1 MAAMPGGVEVAAPA
15 ARRPR
20 ETRTVPLP
28 VTRLV
33 PWTLG
38 AITVAAAVLRF
49 AGLSGVGANTFYD
62 AAVRSMSMSLHN
74 FFFGAFDPRAFLA
87 IDKPPLD
94 LWLQVLS
101 VKVFGWGSFALK
113 LPEALAGTLAVPLL
127 YDAVRRAVGV
137 PAALASAAVLALAPE
152 SVLTARSDTMDS
164 VMMLLVI
171 VALWLTI
178 RACSEPR
185 PRRLLVFAG
194 VALGLAFNVKLLEA
208 VLAVPGLTVLYVLG
222 SNRSARERVA
232 DLVFAGVAF
241 VGVGLSWAILVTI
254 APGSHPWAVGSTNG
268 SVWNAMFVFNGVGR
282 GSSSGASTTGGPG
295 LLRLLEPSGWHFNQL
310 FGSVLFAAFAIGI
323 AAVAT
328 VALRSQRGGSEA
340 KRIPRAF
347 AISIAVWIVFAVLLF
362 DAIGTM
368 HTRYMEALSPALA
381 IAIGYGAVTLAGL
394 ASLRG
399 RPGAPA
405 VWATVAALF
414 CICLYAGGLHPDS
427 IATGGLALVI
437 AAIGAARIAHAAAV
451 RAPSGQAATAARWLM
466 AVLILVTALAFP
478 VHESVLLARTHQNDS
493 GGLAT
498 ENGPQTTALAS
509 FLTPRTA
516 GIRYELAVDDPLKV
530 APLIIRDGRAILP
543 LTPSFGGHP
552 LISVAQLRA
561 DIAAGQVRYALV
573 ADRSCASDP
582 SQKEWCT
589 PAALW
594 IRRYGR
600 DVSRDAGLRG
610 RSRLYRL
617 PSPDSVQQSS

>member
-1 MAAMPGGVEVAAPA
+1 
-15 ARRPR
+15 
-20 ETRTVPLP
+20 
-28 VTRLV
+28 
-33 PWTLG
+33 
-38 AITVAAAVLRF
+38 
-49 AGLSGVGANTFYD
+49 
-62 AAVRSMSMSLHN
+62 
-74 FFFGAFDPRAFLA
+74 
-87 IDKPPLD
+87 
-94 LWLQVLS
+94 
-101 VKVFGWGSFALK
+101 
-113 LPEALAGTLAVPLL
+113 
-127 YDAVRRAVGV
+127 
-137 PAALASAAVLALAPE
+137 
-152 SVLTARSDTMDS
+152 
-164 VMMLLVI
+164 
-171 VALWLTI
+171 
-178 RACSEPR
+178 
-185 PRRLLVFAG
+185 
-194 VALGLAFNVKLLEA
+194 
-208 VLAVPGLTVLYVLG
+208 
-222 SNRSARERVA
+222 
-232 DLVFAGVAF
+232 
-241 VGVGLSWAILVTI
+241 
-254 APGSHPWAVGSTNG
+254 
-268 SVWNAMFVFNGVGR
+268 MFVFNGVGR

-394 ASLRG
+394 PAGRG

-427 IATGGLALVI
+427 IATAGLALVI
-437 AAIGAARIAHAAAV
+437 ATIGAARIAHAAAAKEP
-451 RAPSGQAATAARWLM
+451 RGRRATAARWLM
-466 AVLILVTALAFP
+466 AVLILITALAFA

-498 ENGPQTTALAS
+498 ESGPQTAALAS
-509 FLTPRTA
+509 FLPSRTA
-516 GIRYELAVDDPLKV
+516 GIRYELAVDDPLKL
-530 APLIIRDGRAILP
+530 APLIIRDRRAILP

-552 LISVAQLRA
+552 LITVAQLRA

-594 IRRYGR
+594 IRRHGR
-600 DVSRDAGLRG
+600 DVSLDAGLRG

-617 PSPDSVQQSS
+617 PSPSSVGQLS

>member
-1 MAAMPGGVEVAAPA
+1 MDAMPGGVEVAAPA
-15 ARRPR
+15 ATRTP
-20 ETRTVPLP
+20 ETRTVSLPL
-28 VTRLV
+28 TRLV

-49 AGLSGVGANTFYD
+49 AGLSGVAPNTFYD

-74 FFFGAFDPRAFLA
+74 FFFGAFDPRAILA

-137 PAALASAAVLALAPE
+137 PAGLAAAAVLALAPE

-178 RACSEPR
+178 RACSEQR
-185 PRRLLVFAG
+185 SRRLLVLAG

-208 VLAVPGLTVLYVLG
+208 VLAVPGLAALYVLG
-222 SNRSARERVA
+222 SDRAARERVG
-232 DLVFAGVAF
+232 DLIRAGVAF
-241 VGVGLSWAILVTI
+241 VGIGLSWAILVTI
-254 APGSHPWAVGSTNG
+254 APGSHPWAVGSTDG
-268 SVWNAMFVFNGVGR
+268 SVWNAMFVFNGIGR
-282 GSSSGASTTGGPG
+282 GSSSGSTTTGGPG

-310 FGSVLFAAFAIGI
+310 FGSVLFAAFALGI
-323 AAVAT
+323 AAAVT
-328 VALRSQRGGSEA
+328 VWLQARRGTAETH
-340 KRIPRAF
+340 RLPRAF
-347 AISIAVWIVFAVLLF
+347 AISVAVWIVFAVLLF
-362 DAIGTM
+362 DAMGTM

-381 IAIGYGAVTLAGL
+381 IAVGYGAVTLAGL
-394 ASLRG
+394 ATPRG
-399 RPGAPA
+399 GRAEPT

-437 AAIGAARIAHAAAV
+437 ATIGAVLIARGATGAG
-451 RAPSGQAATAARWLM
+451 APAARWLA
-466 AVLILVTALAFP
+466 AVLILTTALAFP
-478 VHESVLLARTHQNDS
+478 VHESVLLARTHANDS

-498 ENGPQTTALAS
+498 ENTRQTEVLSS
-509 FLTPRTA
+509 FLMPRTA
-516 GIRYELAVDDPLKV
+516 GLRYELAVDDPLKV
-530 APLIIRDGRAILP
+530 APLIIRDQRAIMP

-552 LISVAQLRA
+552 LVSVSQLRTA
-561 DIAAGQVRYALV
+561 IITGQVRYALV
-573 ADRSCASDP
+573 ADRSCATDP
-582 SQKEWCT
+582 TQKEWCT
-589 PAALW
+589 PTALW
-594 IRRYGR
+594 IRRNGV
-600 DVSRDAGLRG
+600 DVSRRAGLRG
-610 RSRLYRL
+610 RSRLYLL
-617 PSPDSVQQSS
+617 PASAAVGQSS